1 MSENVGLPMATAPFQ
16 TGVDKIVA
24 ARVSTIYES
33 SDACPLVDWP
43 YDGYYF
49 AVDDETP
56 TKVSRSFSL
65 LPLIPTRPRAPKNLH
80 SWNSPTKKATPSTA
94 HTTPTKR
101 RGHRRSPRS
110 SASTRTGW

>member
-56 TKVSRSFSL
+56 IKVSHSSCH
-65 LPLIPTRPRAPKNLH
+65 RASPESTNTQKKNFQ
-80 SWNSPTKKATPSTA
+80 SSNSPSKRPCQAR
-94 HTTPTKR
+94 HTDPY
-101 RGHRRSPRS
+101 
-110 SASTRTGW
+110 

>member
-1 MSENVGLPMATAPFQ
+1 MSARRASRCREGGDMSENVGLPMATAPFQ

-56 TKVSRSFSL
+56 TKVN
-65 LPLIPTRPRAPKNLH
+65 PAPVLFC
-80 SWNSPTKKATPSTA
+80 SPP
-94 HTTPTKR
+94 P
-101 RGHRRSPRS
+101 
-110 SASTRTGW
+110 